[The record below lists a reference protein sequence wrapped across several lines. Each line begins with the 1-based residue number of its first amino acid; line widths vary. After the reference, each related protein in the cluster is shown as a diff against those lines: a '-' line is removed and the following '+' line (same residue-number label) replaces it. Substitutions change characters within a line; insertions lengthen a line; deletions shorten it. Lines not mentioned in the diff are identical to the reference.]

1 MKELY
6 SLQDIFNQRLFR
18 IPDYQRG
25 YSWTEQQLNEF
36 WEDVINLP
44 IGREHYTGMISLRK
58 INKDE
63 AKNWTEEL
71 WLINNW
77 GYSAYHVVD
86 GQQRLTTFI
95 ILINEIVKFYKSLPE
110 NEGKGYEN
118 IFINSLPLSEI
129 IKSYLCIV
137 KPDSEGQ
144 LKTFKFGYEVDN
156 PSYEFF
162 KYKILEADIPGDI
175 QETFYTLNLEK
186 AKEFFANILEETYKE
201 YGLQEIEKLFVK
213 LTQKLMFNIYNIN
226 DDFNVF
232 IAFETMNNRGKRLSN
247 LELLKNR
254 LIYLTTLFN
263 NEEDVRVSTRNKIND
278 TWKTVYGCLGKNKQ
292 KALSDDEF
300 LQAHWIIYFGYS
312 RAKKDNYSDFLL
324 KQYFTQ
330 KRILDKVN
338 FNEQLDDINA
348 EINEEAFIDE
358 PVEETVSYVDK
369 SIKDKLTIGD
379 VGNYIDSMKNLIP
392 YWYDMTFPTQSSF
405 SKEIKVWLDR
415 INRLGFVYFK
425 PLTTVVLSKKDITD
439 SEKVEYLKAVERF
452 IFMHFRLSGYFSTYK
467 NSFYYN
473 LANSLY
479 KGEKDINYVIKE
491 LNNIDYLNKD
501 NVLNINA
508 VLNNIIRLFK
518 NYKGYYSWSTI
529 RYFLYEYET
538 YLMDNQANQKIYPED
553 IFKKDEKDKVSIE
566 HVYPQTPTVEYWIN
580 RFKDYT
586 DEQKNY
592 LTGSLGNLLPL
603 SLSINIQLQNDSFDN
618 KKNERYY
625 KGSHCEI
632 EVSHFEEWTPES
644 ILKRGKKMLEFMA
657 ERWNF
662 KFNNEYDKVKLLGL
676 DFMEDQPDDY
686 NDELQRYYDDE
697 LENGNE
703 DDSLSKRAITREMVE
718 KVYELSKQV
727 YEGKIT
733 EQEAI
738 DKVSEL
744 GMNAS
749 SAVMYIYCFDRM
761 IRGEVYKRGTSTF
774 AAEYYIS
781 KIREDYGREYSKKA
795 IESLEKHIQYMK
807 SKNFNNKSLES
818 VLEAQKEFDSLY

>member
-1 MKELY
+1 MKELF
-6 SLQDIFNQRLFR
+6 SLQDLFNQRLFR

-25 YSWTEQQLNEF
+25 YSWTEQQLTEF
-36 WEDVINLP
+36 WEDIINLP
-44 IGREHYTGMISLRK
+44 LDRDHYTGMISLRK
-58 INKDE
+58 LKREETKD
-63 AKNWTEEL
+63 WTEEL
-71 WLINNW
+71 WLLNNW
-77 GYSAYHVVD
+77 GYDAYHVVD

-95 ILINEIVKFYKSLPE
+95 ILMNEVIKFYKNLPE
-110 NEGKGYEN
+110 NSEKGYEN

-129 IKSYLCIV
+129 MKSYLCIV

-144 LKTFKFGYEVDN
+144 LKTYKFGYEVDN

-162 KYKILEADIPGDI
+162 KYRILEADTPGDI

-186 AKEFFANILEETYKE
+186 AKDFFANILQETYE
-201 YGLQEIEKLFVK
+201 QYGIGEIEKLFIK
-213 LTQKLMFNIYNIN
+213 LTQRLKFNIYNID

-263 NEEDVRVSTRNKIND
+263 NEDDVKTSTRNKIND

-292 KALSDDEF
+292 KSLNDDEF

-312 RAKKDNYSDFLL
+312 RNKKDSYSDFLL

-330 KRILDKVN
+330 KRILEKVKYEDQIVELTSEN
-338 FNEQLDDINA
+338 
-348 EINEEAFIDE
+348 IDE
-358 PVEETVSYVDK
+358 SFIEEPIEENTTVVEK

-392 YWYDMTFPTQSSF
+392 YWYDMAFPSQSAF
-405 SKEIKVWLDR
+405 SNEIKVWLDR

-439 SEKVEYLKAVERF
+439 EDKVKYLKAVERF
-452 IFMHFRLSGYFSTYK
+452 IFMHFRLAGYFSTYK
-467 NSFYYN
+467 NSFFYN

-479 KGEKDINYVIKE
+479 KGEKDIKYVINE
-491 LNNIDYLNKD
+491 LNNIDYLGKD
-501 NVLNINA
+501 NILNINS
-508 VLNNIIRLFK
+508 VLNSILRLFR

-566 HVYPQTPTVEYWIN
+566 HIYPQTPTDSYWIT
-580 RFKDYT
+580 RFDGYT
-586 DEQKNY
+586 DEQKNC

-603 SLSINIQLQNDSFDN
+603 SLSINIKLQNDSFDE
-618 KKNERYY
+618 KKRERYY

-632 EVSHFEEWTPES
+632 EVSHYEEWTPEA
-644 ILKRGKKMLEFMA
+644 ILEHGKKMLDFMA

-662 KFNNEYDKVKLLGL
+662 KFNNEYDKVKLLAL
-676 DFMEDQPDDY
+676 DFMEEEPIDYTDEIPHDDTQTS
-686 NDELQRYYDDE
+686 NIQR
-697 LENGNE
+697 
-703 DDSLSKRAITREMVE
+703 SSVITREIVE
-718 KVYELSKQV
+718 KVYDISKQV

-738 DKVSEL
+738 NIMSEA
-744 GMNAS
+744 GMNSS

-761 IRGEVYKRGTSTF
+761 MKGEVYKRGTSAF

-781 KIREDYGREYSKKA
+781 RIREDYGRDYSKKA
-795 IESLEKHIQYMK
+795 IESLEKHVQYMK
-807 SKNFNNKSLES
+807 SKNFTNKSLEDA
-818 VLEAQKEFDSLY
+818 LEAQKEFEELI